1 MFLHQYFVI
10 HYLSI
15 QSIEAKRESSLV
27 SKGERKRRGEIVQDM
42 YVYPWSFFLA
52 TFQYILQIY
61 NNYNYV
67 PEVGHLTTSRYEI
80 TNT

>member
-15 QSIEAKRESSLV
+15 QSIEAKRRESSLV

-42 YVYPWSFFLA
+42 YIHGPFF
-52 TFQYILQIY
+52 
-61 NNYNYV
+61 
-67 PEVGHLTTSRYEI
+67 
-80 TNT
+80 